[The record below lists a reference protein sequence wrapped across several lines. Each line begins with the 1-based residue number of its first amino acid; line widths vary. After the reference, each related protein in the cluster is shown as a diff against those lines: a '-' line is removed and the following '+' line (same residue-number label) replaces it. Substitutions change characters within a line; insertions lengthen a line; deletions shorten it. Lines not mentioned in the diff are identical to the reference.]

1 VKNFNQFCQK
11 IAKLSKFRDDQ
22 RGATAIEYG
31 LIVALVCLGI
41 LAGIGELGTQ
51 VENMYEEIRSKFVAA

>member
-1 VKNFNQFCQK
+1 MDIFNKLYHKFS
-11 IAKLSKFRDDQ
+11 KLSKVFTDE

-31 LIVALVCLGI
+31 FIVALVCLGV

-51 VENMYEEIRSKFVAA
+51 VEIMYEEIRSKFVAA